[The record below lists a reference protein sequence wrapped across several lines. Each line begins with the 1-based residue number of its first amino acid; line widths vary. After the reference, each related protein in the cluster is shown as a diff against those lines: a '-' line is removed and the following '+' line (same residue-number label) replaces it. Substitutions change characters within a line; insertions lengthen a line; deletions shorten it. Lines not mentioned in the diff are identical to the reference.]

1 MDARMAV
8 QVLDAGGEEV
18 MPRPVRSELR
28 NDDPVVVK
36 EAATLTFTGQ
46 MTLTRP
52 GKFTLRITVTDRVGD
67 RRARFEA
74 PLTVTEP

>member
-1 MDARMAV
+1 
-8 QVLDAGGEEV
+8 

-28 NDDPVVVK
+28 NDDPAVVK

-52 GKFTLRITVTDRVGD
+52 GKFTLRITITDRVGD
-67 RRARFEA
+67 RTARFEA